1 MLRNVSDV
9 MFMFM
14 FVNMHCLYCKDHLSL
29 IHSMIDCFLIAIEG
43 WILFIRNIH
52 EEAQEDDILD
62 LFSEYGDVKNIALN
76 LDRQTGYVKVE
87 YVLWCFARFEI
98 NKTFDKS
105 TLMIFVILCLCTML
119 GIRIDR
125 VQTVR

>member
-9 MFMFM
+9 MFMCMFM
-14 FVNMHCLYCKDHLSL
+14 FVNMHCLYCKDHFSL
-29 IHSMIDCFLIAIEG
+29 IPSMIDCFLIAIEG

-87 YVLWCFARFEI
+87 YVLWSFARFEM
-98 NKTFDKS
+98 K
-105 TLMIFVILCLCTML
+105 
-119 GIRIDR
+119 
-125 VQTVR
+125 

>member
-1 MLRNVSDV
+1 
-9 MFMFM
+9 
-14 FVNMHCLYCKDHLSL
+14 
-29 IHSMIDCFLIAIEG
+29 MIDCFLIAIEG

-87 YVLWCFARFEI
+87 YVL
-98 NKTFDKS
+98 
-105 TLMIFVILCLCTML
+105 
-119 GIRIDR
+119 
-125 VQTVR
+125 

>member
-1 MLRNVSDV
+1 
-9 MFMFM
+9 
-14 FVNMHCLYCKDHLSL
+14 
-29 IHSMIDCFLIAIEG
+29 MIDCFLIAIEG

-87 YVLWCFARFEI
+87 YVVWSFARFEM
-98 NKTFDKS
+98 K
-105 TLMIFVILCLCTML
+105 
-119 GIRIDR
+119 
-125 VQTVR
+125 